1 MLGCGGRREI
11 LLVCLQMKN
20 SSHVKISEDCRYAKV
35 SLASFG
41 QVNGLRASGKKLN
54 FSDSPKIDC
63 A

>member
-41 QVNGLRASGKKLN
+41 QDNPRETYLL
-54 FSDSPKIDC
+54 FLLPF
-63 A
+63 